1 MKQGATYTFYSSNL
15 GVEIKR
21 GPLLG
26 AGEFGV
32 VYQVDSFQQ
41 QKAGCGC
48 QTTCGNRGSSPP
60 EEEAPGDQTNTS
72 KGKKQTERGEGYS
85 DSDYVPVEVT
95 NLPSRNSIGVVVD
108 SKGHQSADEIE
119 DDISDLDENDDE
131 DGEVVYLRDYLIHHV
146 YRCGQ
151 FRYAIKRL
159 RMDLDQDQDKLMAA
173 IDMAREA
180 KLMSA
185 FSHPNI
191 VRMRAI
197 MGVPGTQYDNFGIIV
212 DRLNETLREKIG
224 QWTKSERDAS
234 GNLLQKMRRQRSA
247 QWDTLFLERL
257 WAVYDIARAMRYLH
271 SQK

>member
-1 MKQGATYTFYSSNL
+1 M
-15 GVEIKR
+15 R
-21 GPLLG
+21 
-26 AGEFGV
+26 
-32 VYQVDSFQQ
+32 
-41 QKAGCGC
+41 
-48 QTTCGNRGSSPP
+48 
-60 EEEAPGDQTNTS
+60 

-85 DSDYVPVEVT
+85 DSDYVPVEAT
-95 NLPSRNSIGVVVD
+95 NLQSSDSIGVVVD

-173 IDMAREA
+173 MIDMAREA

-185 FSHPNI
+185 LLHRNV

-197 MGVPGTQYDNFGIIV
+197 MGVPGTQSDNVGIIV
-212 DRLNETLREKIG
+212 DRFNETLREKIG

-234 GNLLQKMRRQRSA
+234 GNLLQKMMRQRSA
-247 QWDTLFLERL
+247 QRL